1 MYLLIQSITSNTI
14 PFIPLIGLYLQFH
27 LFYLNT
33 KNYWWYIEIVNV
45 HLVVLLQKSLRT
57 GGLGD
62 INPVQGMLM
71 DTLSRC

>member
-1 MYLLIQSITSNTI
+1 MYLLIHSITSNII

-45 HLVVLLQKSLRT
+45 HLVVLLQKMLENWWPRGYKSST
-57 GGLGD
+57 GNVDGHFE
-62 INPVQGMLM
+62 
-71 DTLSRC
+71 